1 MTTYLNTENEGFKYE
16 RHFILRLK
24 NYFSDK
30 LIAMIKDELEI
41 YDH

>member
-1 MTTYLNTENEGFKYE
+1 MDDNISTENEVFKYE